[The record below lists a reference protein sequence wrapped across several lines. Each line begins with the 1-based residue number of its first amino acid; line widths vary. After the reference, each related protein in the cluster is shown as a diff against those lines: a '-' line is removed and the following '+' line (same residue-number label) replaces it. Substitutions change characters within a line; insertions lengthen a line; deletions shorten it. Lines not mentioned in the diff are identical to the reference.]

1 MPKETSLLM
10 LQFLA
15 WVADR
20 PRAHADVMEAWR
32 STCPRMT
39 VWEDAVI
46 DGLVRLESGG
56 QRMVVL
62 TPHGRALMTPESAQ
76 QLLLSCGFWPNYP
89 CIRAARRYIP
99 VVR

>member
-1 MPKETSLLM
+1 VVALGMHAPLPPNGATATSPSLLM

-20 PRAHADVMEAWR
+20 PRTNADVMEAWR

-46 DGLVRLESGG
+46 DGLVRLENGG
-56 QRMVVL
+56 QRTVSL
-62 TPHGRALMTPESAQ
+62 TQRGHALLGPESSPTAPAKSRV
-76 QLLLSCGFWPNYP
+76 L
-89 CIRAARRYIP
+89 A
-99 VVR
+99 